1 MSLTRRAL
9 LLATALPVLAPA
21 WAQAPVLTVLADGF
35 PPLQYEGADGQPAGY
50 VQAFVQELL
59 ARAGV
64 AARPLQFV
72 PLKRALATAQSEP
85 NVLLLSIARMPE
97 REDALVWLREVAPYK
112 LWLYRARGSTL
123 PAPRSLAELK
133 GRGLRFGVQDGSNFE
148 AWLRRQGIGAGGG
161 DNSTIEV
168 VRQNALNLRKA
179 QLQRIDLFAHPDLSL
194 AYRAREQGLAPED
207 FEAVLPI
214 PELSAPLWLALS
226 RGSDPALQQ
235 ALLRAADALIA
246 AGRLEALRRQQIHWP
261 APVPAS
267 R

>member
-1 MSLTRRAL
+1 MKLLRRAL
-9 LLATALPVLAPA
+9 VLAATLAALAVARAA
-21 WAQAPVLTVLADGF
+21 WAAPPTVTVLADGF

-50 VQAFVQELL
+50 VHAFVQELL

-72 PLKRALATAQSEP
+72 PLKRALATAQVEP
-85 NVLLLSIARMPE
+85 NVLLLSIARTPE
-97 REDALVWLREVAPYK
+97 REEALIWLREVAPYK
-112 LWLYRARGSTL
+112 LWLYRARNSAV

-148 AWLRRQGIGAGGG
+148 AWLRRQGIGAGG
-161 DNSTIEV
+161 DNSV
-168 VRQNALNLRKA
+168 VDAVHQNVRNLRKA

-207 FEAVLPI
+207 FEAVLTI
-214 PELSAPLWLALS
+214 PELSSPLWLALS

-246 AGRLEALRRQQIHWP
+246 AGRLEMLRRQQAAPLP
-261 APVPAS
+261 APV